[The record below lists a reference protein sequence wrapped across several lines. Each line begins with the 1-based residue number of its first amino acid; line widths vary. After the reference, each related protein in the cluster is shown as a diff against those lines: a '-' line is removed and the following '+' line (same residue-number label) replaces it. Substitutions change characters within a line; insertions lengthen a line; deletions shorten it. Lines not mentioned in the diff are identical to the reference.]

1 MGYLNTHDS
10 HLLSPSIS
18 AKCPGGI
25 DKLAMLEHN
34 PLPPDNEYYALSQ
47 YLYGEITYK
56 IRSERKDGDRII
68 VTVEQMIP
76 RELINADF
84 FKQAKEGKIDDAHL
98 RVYQHLKSLYDSRKL
113 NDLAKEPNYF
123 NWVVLKDGVAPELS
137 PGQLTLC
144 NQSE

>member
-1 MGYLNTHDS
+1 MTYLNTRDS

-18 AKCPGGI
+18 AKCHGRM
-25 DKLAMLEHN
+25 DKLAVLESN
-34 PLPPDNEYYALSQ
+34 PLPSDNEYYALSQ

-56 IRSERKDGDRII
+56 IRSERRDGDRII

-76 RELINADF
+76 SELINADF
-84 FKQAKEGKIDDAHL
+84 FKQAKEGKIDDAH
-98 RVYQHLKSLYDSRKL
+98 REIYQRLKSSYDSRQLNKL
-113 NDLAKEPNYF
+113 EKEPNYF

-144 NQSE
+144 NHGE